1 MVFGHIGTI
10 NRGEKVIKTPLVV
23 LGNFSLMK
31 YSSSTIFCLV
41 GESSSNLVLL
51 LYWISGLQSCIFLKH
66 NKSGTPKDLSLSVH
80 LNDFYSIWEDFERIL
95 RNIIRSKKKWIL
107 PASNEVVGSCCRVA

>member
-41 GESSSNLVLL
+41 GESSSNFFVFH
-51 LYWISGLQSCIFLKH
+51 WISRLQSCIFLKH